1 MHGCLKIKL
10 PNASMIFFHI
20 LMCFL
25 LLFIPVFVQGNKE
38 IFTLNK
44 TVKNL
49 LHHIGGFLFCFVF
62 NTHKKK
68 KKKAAWRPEIME
80 CQWVL

>member
-1 MHGCLKIKL
+1 M
-10 PNASMIFFHI
+10 
-20 LMCFL
+20 FL

-49 LHHIGGFLFCFVF
+49 LHHIGGFVF

-68 KKKAAWRPEIME
+68 KKKKGQRGDQRLWNVSEIRSLVVMTDGITVSGAKWLE
-80 CQWVL
+80 ATI